1 MKEFGIALLKACA
14 IWIPAG
20 LLAKFAAYPAD
31 CTRGDIAY
39 FACIILA
46 GIAIQRP
53 RKDTP

>member
-1 MKEFGIALLKACA
+1 MKEIGIVILKSCA

-20 LLAKFAAYPAD
+20 LLAKFVAYPAD

-46 GIAIQRP
+46 GFAIQRP